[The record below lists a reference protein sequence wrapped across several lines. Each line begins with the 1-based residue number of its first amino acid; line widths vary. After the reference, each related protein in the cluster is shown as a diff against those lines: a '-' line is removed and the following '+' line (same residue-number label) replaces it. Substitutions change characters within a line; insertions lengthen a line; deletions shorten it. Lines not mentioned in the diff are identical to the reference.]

1 MVMEHVLASRLS
13 RNIKSMIPRTNP
25 ESPGS
30 RTMKLTQHAEHQRS
44 MLHLTTELSG
54 SRLGHDRARSTAKCL
69 ATAG

>member
-30 RTMKLTQHAEHQRS
+30 RTVKFTEHAEHQRR
-44 MLHLTTELSG
+44 MLHLTTEMSG
-54 SRLGHDRARSTAKCL
+54 NRQGHDRARSTAKWS